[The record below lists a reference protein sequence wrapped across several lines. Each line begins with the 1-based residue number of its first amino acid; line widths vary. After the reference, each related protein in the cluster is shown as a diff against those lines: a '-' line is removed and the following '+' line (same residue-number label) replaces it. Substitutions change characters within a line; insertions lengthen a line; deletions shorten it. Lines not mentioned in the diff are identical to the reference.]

1 MILSKAERAR
11 LADSIT
17 AGARAVC
24 FSNATIQWFLDFA
37 TPGQMQAVEGM
48 LCHEAEVRR
57 RNRHARLLRRAKFPS
72 VKSVEDFD
80 SSDLRFPDGYGW
92 DDMLS
97 LKWVDEHQDFVFFG
111 PTGRGKSHLAV
122 ALGMRAIA
130 SGKPVRFFTA
140 ARLVLELKRAL
151 EEGRLDESYADLG
164 KDSVLIIDEMGYIP
178 LDADGGRL
186 LFQVMSNCYERQ
198 SMIITTN
205 IEFSKW
211 GTVLADEKLASA
223 LVDRVA
229 HHGRLIEF
237 GGKSRRVTDSLML
250 GNRKEP

>member
-1 MILSKAERAR
+1 MILSKAEKTQ
-11 LADSIT
+11 LADSIAT
-17 AGARAVC
+17 GARAVH
-24 FSNATIQWFLDFA
+24 FSNATIEWFLGSA
-37 TPGQMQAVEGM
+37 TPGQMQAVDGM
-48 LCHEAEVRR
+48 LRHEAGVRQ
-57 RNRHARLLRRAKFPS
+57 RNRHARLLRRAKFPA
-72 VKSVEDFD
+72 VKSVEGFD
-80 SSDLRFPDGYGW
+80 HSDLRFPDGYGW

-97 LKWVDEHQDFVFFG
+97 MEWIAERQDFVFHG

-130 SGKPVRFFTA
+130 AGKPVRFVTA
-140 ARLVLELKRAL
+140 AQLVLELKRAL
-151 EEGRLDESYADLG
+151 EEGRLDESYADYG
-164 KDSVLIIDEMGYIP
+164 KYSILIVDEMGYIP
-178 LDADGGRL
+178 LDAEGGRL

-229 HHGRLIEF
+229 HHGRLVEF

-250 GNRKEP
+250 GNRKGA